1 MVESHEVLGCISAA
15 AEKSTGLLA
24 GTPVMGGAADFIAS
38 ALCAGLQ
45 RKGDVLIK
53 FGGSIDVL
61 TVSDRPVGH
70 ESLYLDYHLIAGLFV
85 PNGCMSSGGTGLNWL
100 ANNFLFARPDTL
112 EPIDHHQLDQLA
124 DGIAAGSEGVIVL
137 PYFLGEKTPLHHP
150 DARGVISG
158 LSFSHGPGHLWRAF
172 LEAYAYE
179 IRHHIEVFN
188 AAGHATERFTV
199 SDGGSSS
206 AVWMQIVSDVIQ
218 RPLQTLTGHPGSCLG
233 AAWTAAVG
241 KAGYSWSQSSSLTG
255 LGAIV
260 KPDPTKSAAYEEGY
274 QSFREL
280 HRRIHD

>member
-70 ESLYLDYHLIAGLFV
+70 ESLYLDYHLIPGLFV

-150 DARGVISG
+150 DAR
-158 LSFSHGPGHLWRAF
+158 
-172 LEAYAYE
+172 
-179 IRHHIEVFN
+179 
-188 AAGHATERFTV
+188 
-199 SDGGSSS
+199 
-206 AVWMQIVSDVIQ
+206 
-218 RPLQTLTGHPGSCLG
+218 
-233 AAWTAAVG
+233 
-241 KAGYSWSQSSSLTG
+241 
-255 LGAIV
+255 
-260 KPDPTKSAAYEEGY
+260 
-274 QSFREL
+274 
-280 HRRIHD
+280 